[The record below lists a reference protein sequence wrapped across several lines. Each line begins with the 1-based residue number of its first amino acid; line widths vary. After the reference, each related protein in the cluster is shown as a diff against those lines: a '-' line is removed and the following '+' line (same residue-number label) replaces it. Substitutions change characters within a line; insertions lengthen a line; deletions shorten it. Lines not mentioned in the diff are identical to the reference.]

1 MNNPITH
8 AIRKQTAID
17 DLARMDAELASLPKG
32 YFYSAGRRLGKT
44 TTTMKWMW
52 SNYNKR
58 AYLESVI
65 NEGWDG

>member
-1 MNNPITH
+1 MNLITH
-8 AIRKQTAID
+8 AIRKQIAID
-17 DLARMDAELASLPKG
+17 ELARVDTELASLPEG
-32 YFYSAGRRLGKT
+32 YFYSAGRQFGRT

-65 NEGWDG
+65 NS